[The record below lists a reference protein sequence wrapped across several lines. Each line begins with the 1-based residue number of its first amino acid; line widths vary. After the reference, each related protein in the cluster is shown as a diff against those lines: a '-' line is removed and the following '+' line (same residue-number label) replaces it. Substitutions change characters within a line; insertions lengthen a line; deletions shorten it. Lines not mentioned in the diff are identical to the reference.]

1 MTVEKNRA
9 AIRADVSHRWE
20 IFGNA
25 VDIVNEK
32 FEDGR
37 EYAVAALR
45 TAEETIQRLSDI
57 AMTLNDIDVDI
68 PIDDIIPP
76 DVGTFTGT
84 IPIAPSISVNLP
96 DDLTLVSDVENAIHD
111 KLLHDLQSGGPAIP
125 ADIEEAIFNRENE
138 RALLIHHDNIDRI
151 GAEWSKRGFVL
162 PDGMLAALISQADIE
177 YANKRL
183 DVSRDVAIKS
193 FELGDQNTRFAIEK
207 GISWYQTKI
216 QTYQAKVQAEISR
229 VNAIVQVFL
238 GQAELYKAGAQ
249 VYGITADVLIKRFDA
264 QIRGTL
270 MRAELIIK
278 DAEID
283 MKNYE
288 VMGSLRIE
296 AMKAIGAINAQIVA
310 GALSSVSASA
320 NLSAGNAASFSYAAP
335 AIIQKWAL
343 EDTDPVYTAGY

>member
-1 MTVEKNRA
+1 MTIEKGRA

-57 AMTLNDIDVDI
+57 AMVLNDIDVDI
-68 PIDDIIPP
+68 PIDDITPP
-76 DVGTFTGT
+76 DVGTYTGT
-84 IPIAPSISVNLP
+84 LPVAPSVSVNLP
-96 DDLTLVSDVENAIHD
+96 DDLTLVSDVENAVREKI
-111 KLLHDLQSGGPAIP
+111 LHDLVYGGPAIS
-125 ADIEEAIFNRENE
+125 AAVEEAIFNRENE
-138 RALLIHHDNIDRI
+138 RALLIHRDNLDRLS
-151 GAEWSKRGFVL
+151 AEWSKRGFIL

-193 FELGDQNTRFAIEK
+193 FELGDLNTKFAIDK
-207 GISWYQTKI
+207 GIAWYQTKI
-216 QTYQAKVQAEISR
+216 QTYTAKVQAEIAR

-238 GQAELYKAGAQ
+238 GEAELYKAGAQ
-249 VYGITADVLIKRFDA
+249 VYSSTADVLIKRFDVQVRA
-264 QIRGTL
+264 AL

-320 NLSAGNAASFSYAAP
+320 QLSAGNSASFGYTSPPYTSRAV
-335 AIIQKWAL
+335 I
-343 EDTDPVYTAGY
+343 EDTDPYIAPGY

>member
-1 MTVEKNRA
+1 MTIEKSRA

-37 EYAVAALR
+37 DYAVTALGAA
-45 TAEETIQRLSDI
+45 AETIGRLEEI
-57 AMTLNDIDVDI
+57 AMTLNNIDVNI
-68 PIDDIIPP
+68 PIDDITPP

-84 IPIAPSISVNLP
+84 LPVAPSISVNLP
-96 DDLTLVSDVENAIHD
+96 DDLTLVSDVENAIRE
-111 KLLHDLQSGGPAIP
+111 KILHDLVYGGPAIP
-125 ADIEEAIFNRENE
+125 ADVEEAIFSRENE

-151 GAEWSKRGFVL
+151 SAEWSKRGFIL

-183 DVSRDVAIKS
+183 DVSRDISIKS
-193 FELGDQNTRFAIEK
+193 FELGDQNTRFAIDK

-238 GQAELYKAGAQ
+238 GEAELYKAGAQ
-249 VYGITADVLIKRFDA
+249 VYGITADVLIKRFDVQVRA
-264 QIRGTL
+264 AL

-288 VMGSLRIE
+288 VMASLRIE
-296 AMKAIGAINAQIVA
+296 AQKAIGAINAQIVA

-320 NLSAGNAASFSYAAP
+320 SLSAGNAANFSYASPPYTSRAV
-335 AIIQKWAL
+335 I
-343 EDTDPVYTAGY
+343 EDTDPSIAPGY